1 MERNPFTKVRK
12 RLNLM
17 RKEPNGPHN
26 GKPYEAPKLVRIS
39 LRPEEAVLGNCKT
52 SSSAGPVSGSCSMVS
67 PCMSIG
73 S

>member
-1 MERNPFTKVRK
+1 MK
-12 RLNLM
+12 
-17 RKEPNGPHN
+17 KEPKSPHDE
-26 GKPYEAPKLVRIS
+26 KPYEAPKVVRIS

-52 SSSAGPVSGSCSMVS
+52 SSSAGPVAGSCTAVS